1 MKLFYDIIEQFEINE
16 ISGFIKTDPFYIF
29 ENFIVT
35 CFFILLTYW
44 FIISNR
50 YSAFYFFSFFFFNLL
65 KYNLKEKFNNTY
77 FNIICIYFLY
87 VIAFFIFWQ
96 NITGMIP
103 DTLTITSFIV
113 LPAHVSFTFFISS
126 FFIAIYQTNF
136 KLLKGFLPSGVPIA
150 VAPFLFVIELISYFI
165 RLFSLAIRLFIN
177 ILAGHMLLKIFST
190 IILLTFNFI
199 YEAIFVQLLINLI
212 TLSFVFLEYAA
223 CLLQAIVLVSL
234 IAIYIDHSLNFIH

>member
-1 MKLFYDIIEQFEINE
+1 MLIIYDIIEQFEITE
-16 ISGFIKTDPFYIF
+16 ITGLIKIDPFYIF
-29 ENFIVT
+29 ENLIISILFLLVT
-35 CFFILLTYW
+35 FW
-44 FIISNR
+44 FIISSR

-77 FNIICIYFLY
+77 FNIICVYFLY
-87 VIAFFIFWQ
+87 VISFFIFWQ

-113 LPAHVSFTFFISS
+113 LPAHTSFTFFIAS

-136 KLLKGFLPSGVPIA
+136 KILKGFLPSGVPLA

-199 YEAIFVQLLINLI
+199 YEVIVIQLLINLV
-212 TLSFVFLEYAA
+212 TLAFVFLEYAA